1 MRDIDRASRA
11 VAAAVET
18 GLPVWIGTSCA
29 LFADGSVGAWNKRM
43 EEPADRLAPD
53 DHRKESKPFAS
64 LIEAMMSFEP
74 QVMGVMHSTIETT
87 GPGLKALFE
96 RWNGPVMAYPET
108 SSQIRR
114 GIAGAVEPSVF
125 AEHCRDWVE
134 RGVQI
139 IGGCCGTT
147 VDHIRAM
154 VKELPDAIGGRS

>member
-1 MRDIDRASRA
+1 
-11 VAAAVET
+11 
-18 GLPVWIGTSCA
+18 
-29 LFADGSVGAWNKRM
+29 
-43 EEPADRLAPD
+43 
-53 DHRKESKPFAS
+53 
-64 LIEAMMSFEP
+64 
-74 QVMGVMHSTIETT
+74 
-87 GPGLKALFE
+87 
-96 RWNGPVMAYPET
+96 MAYPET

-154 VKELPDAIGGRS
+154 VNELPDAIGDRS